1 MADHNSP
8 KDVIV
13 SSDLFSETEDD
24 FEQEIRARC
33 HKPQDP
39 IDVAMYPR
47 DYPINSMATRQSTW
61 LEDAA
66 TSDPDVYFRYLKQKI
81 LGLHARMQMMWD
93 DAFANT
99 TPADY
104 THPPHVGSQSSAAN
118 IARDLTTSP
127 KWECMQAL
135 VGTCR
140 LRYIVLRARVTA
152 ENMMQRLPQEIRD
165 MIYEY
170 VTPTDDFLID
180 WGHINGGLDAL
191 LWDTSVRRSFGG
203 CLALSSRLG
212 VIERW
217 RCDERQLLGSAYPDY
232 LANWYSRMRFKVDEE
247 FVPWFLGS
255 NPCQYGVV
263 PTKWISNIEV
273 RMNIYPDANPVV
285 TRAQAY
291 RLRLLTS
298 IAHDNAKIIVE
309 VCTNYQV
316 PYFMRD
322 GLWAALQTLFAV
334 CKDKKNIQVKLA
346 DDVLLRIALSAGW
359 LGSSVPLVSYYPKRN
374 LDSRPPPFSPY
385 PNPWVKVF
393 VVPER
398 EAVECYNSHICLLGE
413 ERSQF
418 VAKSSYRRPRPQFLV
433 ILHTATNGNA
443 SSHPKPRARKRQ
455 KKMYFR
461 SD

>member
-140 LRYIVLRARVTA
+140 LR
-152 ENMMQRLPQEIRD
+152 
-165 MIYEY
+165 
-170 VTPTDDFLID
+170 
-180 WGHINGGLDAL
+180 
-191 LWDTSVRRSFGG
+191 VRRSFGG

-385 PNPWVKVF
+385 PNP
-393 VVPER
+393 
-398 EAVECYNSHICLLGE
+398 CLIIAYTNEGE
-413 ERSQF
+413 ERSLR
-418 VAKSSYRRPRPQFLV
+418 AM
-433 ILHTATNGNA
+433 TARHEGREPAYNTA
-443 SSHPKPRARKRQ
+443 SLPAGTIPVSLDTALI
-455 KKMYFR
+455 
-461 SD
+461 